1 MSSQTSNS
9 FPQEIWWLVSQELA
23 NRHDFDGLFLCARS
37 SRGMASLALPELYA
51 IHDESPAIDAHAL
64 DIERSI
70 SLWRSIIVSSLGKTL
85 FPYCCWIKAL
95 RLGRLHS
102 QLEDISRD
110 NPGLKAQFFSPPLEK
125 LQIRRGRGKAFDID
139 AIIIEVA
146 CMVTDCIRTSAD
158 QQDKRVGL
166 STLEGYHLPTANL
179 RSWVSGLSSLTSLS
193 VRDGSVLTRD
203 VARAIR
209 ANCPAFRE
217 LECFF
222 CKGTDVD
229 EELGGFLSNLEPN
242 TLASFTILSVNEVGR
257 ETFKALRMHSQ
268 SLRFLELL
276 SLERLAFQSL
286 NELQHCHKLEAL
298 KLEGAPST
306 RHYPWN
312 TESKDVF
319 QEVIQWLQNCTALLD
334 LSFTVVPAATTIL
347 AEVLKSPAVRI
358 MNLSVQTFDLDTDFC
373 TSLVHQQQL
382 RHLALYI
389 RDEELLEADD
399 GRRAVL
405 AAAIASCHDLRDL
418 ETNELFSLEEVE
430 NICSSLP
437 LLENVVVNGDLI
449 DDEFLVPMS
458 RLSNLKSLNI
468 YGPSI
473 ISFNML
479 LKSLENM
486 AADPEG
492 HHEGLQLYISDQNYD
507 HKFTDQQEHKVASI
521 MKDLFNG
528 RFRVDHRQNPDEL
541 HESDFSD

>member
-1 MSSQTSNS
+1 MSRQTSNS

-37 SRGMASLALPELYA
+37 SKGMASLALPELYA

-95 RLGRLHS
+95 RLGRLYS

-179 RSWVSGLSSLTSLS
+179 RTWVSGLSSLTSLS

-229 EELGGFLSNLEPN
+229 KELGGFLSNLEPN
-242 TLASFTILSVNEVGR
+242 TLASFTILSVNEVER
-257 ETFKALRMHSQ
+257 ETFKALRLHSQ

-276 SLERLAFQSL
+276 SLERLAFESL
-286 NELQHCHKLEAL
+286 NELQYCHELEAL

-312 TESKDVF
+312 LDSKDVF

-334 LSFTVVPAATTIL
+334 LSFTAVPAATTIL
-347 AEVLKSPAVRI
+347 AEVLKSPAVRL

-373 TSLVHQQQL
+373 SSLVHQRQL

-405 AAAIASCHDLRDL
+405 AAAIASCHHLRDL

-430 NICSSLP
+430 KICSSLP
-437 LLENVVVNGDLI
+437 LLENMVVNGDLI
-449 DDEFLVPMS
+449 DDEFLVPIS

-521 MKDLFNG
+521 MRDLFNG